1 MMTYLKVTG
10 MKIFLFCTIIIVFL
24 ITYITF
30 SWSEEPDNQLYLNDR
45 LEDQILPNPILTV
58 EDSNIESS
66 KILVDSKNEDVI
78 YDLMEVVK
86 AVVISDFFV
95 KNNELFLVVMGGE
108 KYIYRIE
115 LSEKEIV
122 SYSEFGE
129 RGKGP
134 GEFSLPNYFGIN
146 KQNDPII
153 IFDQRNRRISFL
165 DTQEDGFTIAEE
177 YATDLDLGKF
187 TLDNGIIYANADFFD
202 DRSISMLEP
211 KQGNSYLQIGA
222 FNNAVFTT
230 ENSKFTPEVLVHLNR
245 SSMAV
250 HPEKEYLVKA
260 HLYTPIIQIFN
271 SNRGLIKEINTDEDF
286 LLSYRIEFDTREN
299 INRFLR
305 TKETKYAY
313 LSVAASNDKI
323 YALYS
328 DRSEASTDSD
338 IERTLG
344 NILHIFD
351 WDGKLIDVLQLNT
364 AVNRI
369 HYDTYSQKLF
379 GINMYDNFSLVKFGQ
394 IK

>member
-1 MMTYLKVTG
+1 
-10 MKIFLFCTIIIVFL
+10 
-24 ITYITF
+24 
-30 SWSEEPDNQLYLNDR
+30 
-45 LEDQILPNPILTV
+45 
-58 EDSNIESS
+58 
-66 KILVDSKNEDVI
+66 
-78 YDLMEVVK
+78 
-86 AVVISDFFV
+86 
-95 KNNELFLVVMGGE
+95 
-108 KYIYRIE
+108 
-115 LSEKEIV
+115 
-122 SYSEFGE
+122 
-129 RGKGP
+129 
-134 GEFSLPNYFGIN
+134 
-146 KQNDPII
+146 
-153 IFDQRNRRISFL
+153 
-165 DTQEDGFTIAEE
+165 
-177 YATDLDLGKF
+177 
-187 TLDNGIIYANADFFD
+187 
-202 DRSISMLEP
+202 
-211 KQGNSYLQIGA
+211 
-222 FNNAVFTT
+222 
-230 ENSKFTPEVLVHLNR
+230 
-245 SSMAV
+245 MAV

-286 LLSYRIEFDTREN
+286 PLSYRIEFDTREN

>member
-1 MMTYLKVTG
+1 

-211 KQGNSYLQIGA
+211 KQGNSYLQVGA

-230 ENSKFTPEVLVHLNR
+230 TKF
-245 SSMAV
+245 
-250 HPEKEYLVKA
+250 
-260 HLYTPIIQIFN
+260 
-271 SNRGLIKEINTDEDF
+271 EI
-286 LLSYRIEFDTREN
+286 
-299 INRFLR
+299 
-305 TKETKYAY
+305 
-313 LSVAASNDKI
+313 
-323 YALYS
+323 YS
-328 DRSEASTDSD
+328 
-338 IERTLG
+338 
-344 NILHIFD
+344 
-351 WDGKLIDVLQLNT
+351 
-364 AVNRI
+364 
-369 HYDTYSQKLF
+369 
-379 GINMYDNFSLVKFGQ
+379 
-394 IK
+394 

>member
-1 MMTYLKVTG
+1 MTYLKVTG

-211 KQGNSYLQIGA
+211 KQGNSYLQVGA

-230 ENSKFTPEVLVHLNR
+230 TKF
-245 SSMAV
+245 
-250 HPEKEYLVKA
+250 
-260 HLYTPIIQIFN
+260 
-271 SNRGLIKEINTDEDF
+271 EI
-286 LLSYRIEFDTREN
+286 
-299 INRFLR
+299 
-305 TKETKYAY
+305 
-313 LSVAASNDKI
+313 
-323 YALYS
+323 YS
-328 DRSEASTDSD
+328 
-338 IERTLG
+338 
-344 NILHIFD
+344 
-351 WDGKLIDVLQLNT
+351 
-364 AVNRI
+364 
-369 HYDTYSQKLF
+369 
-379 GINMYDNFSLVKFGQ
+379 
-394 IK
+394 